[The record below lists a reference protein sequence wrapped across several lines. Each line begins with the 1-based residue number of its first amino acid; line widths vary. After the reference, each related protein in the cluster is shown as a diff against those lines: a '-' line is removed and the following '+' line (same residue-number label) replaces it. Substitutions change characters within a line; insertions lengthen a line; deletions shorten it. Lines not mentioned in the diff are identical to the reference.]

1 VGGGRDTPTAVVVGR
16 CIASPECPRS
26 GAALRRGNLIRL
38 QLQRSAEFLVS
49 ILIESPTYMKARF
62 LTLLLFCASAML
74 AQDFRATLQG
84 TISDPSNATIAGSTV
99 TLRSVETGVERNT
112 VANSSGYYLFQY
124 LPIGNYVLN
133 VSAPGFR
140 NFVRENIRLE
150 VGANVRVDVTM
161 QLGDAAQTVEVT
173 AEVSGVQTDSSDLS
187 TSVPGG
193 LKDNLPLKG
202 RSSLFMF
209 SLAPGIVGN
218 RYAEDTRPNDT
229 ATNVSFS
236 ANGAPNTSN
245 DVSVDGVIN
254 TVNVNRGLSIAAWV
268 PAVDSISEFKLQTGS
283 LSSEYGRSGG
293 AIANM
298 VVKSGTNALHGSLYY
313 FHQNSALNANNF
325 FSRGRGQDLA
335 AFASNNWGTAIG
347 GPVYIPKLYN
357 GQNRTFW
364 FASYEAS
371 REGVGAAHTSSV
383 PTAKM
388 RAGDFSEVAATIYDP
403 FSVRM
408 VNGVPTRDPF
418 PNNIIPLNRQDPVAR
433 NLINLLP
440 EANTP
445 SNSATQPWVQNF
457 TFSYK
462 WPRNFDMY
470 AFKFDHLFSEK
481 YSTFFR
487 LNTGEGF
494 FNFPYQFEGIGTPGR
509 NVVTRPHRGFA
520 WGNSFLLSAATT
532 LDVRLG
538 YANGIERNRP
548 WSDGF
553 DLASVGFSPE
563 YLNLVQSAAVP
574 TISLAGFQSLAG
586 SPYIENAG
594 HTWSLQSN
602 VSQVR
607 GKHLL
612 KVGAD
617 LRLLYGNFFGNNH
630 PSGSF
635 SFNNAWTDGPRAD
648 TPTSGTGFPVASFLL
663 GLGSGSLATETG
675 LSILNKYSAFFI
687 QDDFRATR
695 KLTLNL
701 GLRYEYETPRTERYN
716 RTTRGFAYN
725 APSPIQVPGM
735 DLHGGLLFAGENGLP
750 RGLYNPDRNN
760 FAPRVGFAYNIMDKT
775 VLRGGYALHYIP
787 TVGSVEPT
795 GFSVTTPFVVSQD
808 GITPNDRLS
817 NPFPGGLLQPIGSS
831 QGLATLAGQNVS
843 FVDPG
848 DRTSSIHT
856 WNFNIQREI
865 FPSSV
870 LQVGYV
876 GSRGLNLVPGGQW
889 STGDPEQLNQL
900 DPSYLSQGASL
911 LQTVENPFFG
921 LFTSGPLAGPR
932 VQRQQLLRPYPQFG
946 NVTRLYGAYGNSIY
960 HALQSKLETRLR
972 NGITTLI
979 TYTWSKNISDIARIQ
994 NHYDRQS
1001 ARSLGQFDVPHRLTI
1016 TGSAE
1021 IPVGRG
1027 RKFLTDTHR
1036 ALDYVVGGWTVS
1048 TFSTFQSGFPL
1059 EYSLARP
1066 NIFAAGT
1073 GPQFPDVTGDPTAGI
1088 TGSHQERLNR
1098 YFNTDAFAQPEDFT
1112 FGNAGA
1118 RIGSVRSPGM
1128 NNVNLTL
1135 TKDFAVKEGMLFRLR
1150 ASSFNLMNTPVF
1162 AAPNTQFGTG
1172 NFGVVFNQNN
1182 ASRQTEL
1189 ALRLVF

>member
-1 VGGGRDTPTAVVVGR
+1 MKKLVHFAAVLLCTSVVV
-16 CIASPECPRS
+16 
-26 GAALRRGNLIRL
+26 
-38 QLQRSAEFLVS
+38 
-49 ILIESPTYMKARF
+49 
-62 LTLLLFCASAML
+62 

-84 TISDPSNATIAGSTV
+84 TVTDQSDAMIAAAMVS
-99 TLRSVETGVERNT
+99 LRNVETGVERSTTTNP
-112 VANSSGYYLFQY
+112 SGFYLFQF
-124 LPIGNYVLN
+124 LPIGNYTLTVRA
-133 VSAPGFR
+133 SGFQ
-140 NFVRENIRLE
+140 NLVREGIRLE
-150 VGANVRVDVTM
+150 VGANVRVDVSM
-161 QLGDAAQTVEVT
+161 QIGEAAQTVQVT
-173 AEVSGVQTDSSDLS
+173 AEVPGVQTDTSDLS
-187 TSVPGG
+187 TVIPGT

-218 RYAEDTRPNDT
+218 RYGEDTRPNDT

-254 TVNVNRGLSIAAWV
+254 TVNVNRGLNIAAWV
-268 PAVDSISEFKLQTGS
+268 PAVDSVAEFKLQTGT

-298 VVKSGTNALHGSLYY
+298 VIKSGTNDLHGTLYY

-335 AFASNNWGTAIG
+335 AFASNNWGAAAG
-347 GPVYIPKLYN
+347 GPVYLPGLYK
-357 GQNRTFW
+357 GRNRTFW

-371 REGVGAAHTSSV
+371 REGNGAAHTSSV
-383 PTAKM
+383 PTARM
-388 RAGDFSEVAATIYDP
+388 RQGDFSEVTAQIYDP
-403 FSVRM
+403 FSLRM

-418 PNNIIPLNRQDPVAR
+418 PGNIIPANRQDPVAR
-433 NLINLLP
+433 NLIGMLP
-440 EANTP
+440 DPNTP
-445 SNSATQPWVQNF
+445 SSSATQPWVQNF

-481 YSTFFR
+481 YNTFFR

-494 FNFPYQFEGIGTPGR
+494 FNFPFQFDGIGTPGR

-520 WGNSFLLSAATT
+520 WGNSFLLSTATT
-532 LDVRLG
+532 FDVRLG

-553 DLASVGFSPE
+553 DLTSIGFSPE
-563 YLNLVQSAAVP
+563 YAGLVQSPAVP
-574 TISLAGFQSLAG
+574 TVSIAGFQGLAG
-586 SPYIENAG
+586 SGYIENVG
-594 HTWSLQSN
+594 HTWSLQSS

-607 GKHLL
+607 GRHLL
-612 KVGAD
+612 RLGGDV
-617 LRLLYGNFFGNNH
+617 RLLYGNFFGNNH

-648 TPTSGTGFPVASFLL
+648 TPASGTGFPVASFLL
-663 GLGSGSLATETG
+663 GLGSGSLSTETG
-675 LSILNKYSAFFI
+675 VSILNKYYALFV
-687 QDDFRATR
+687 QDDVRVTR

-716 RTTRGFAYN
+716 RTTRGFDYDA
-725 APSPIQVPGM
+725 ASPIQVPGL
-735 DLHGGLLFAGENGLP
+735 DLRGGLLFAGEGGLP

-760 FAPRVGFAYNIMDKT
+760 FAPRLGFAYNLMDRT

-808 GITPNDRLS
+808 GITPKDRLN
-817 NPFPGGLLQPIGSS
+817 NPFPGGLLEPIGSS
-831 QGLATLAGQNVS
+831 LGLATLAGQNVS

-848 DRTSSIHT
+848 DRTPMLHT
-856 WNFNIQREI
+856 WNFNIQREVL
-865 FPSSV
+865 PGSV

-876 GSRGLNLVPGGQW
+876 GSRGIKIIPGGQW

-900 DPSYLSQGASL
+900 HPSFLAEGAAL
-911 LQTVENPFFG
+911 LQTVDNPFYG

-946 NVTRLYGAYGNSIY
+946 NVTRLYGGYGNSVY
-960 HALQSKLETRLR
+960 HALQTKLETRFGSSI
-972 NGITTLI
+972 NTIV
-979 TYTWSKNISDIARIQ
+979 TYTWSKNISDIARVQ
-994 NHYDRQS
+994 NHYDRRAS
-1001 ARSLGQFDVPHRLTI
+1001 RSLGQFDAPHRVTI
-1016 TGSAE
+1016 SGAFDL
-1021 IPVGRG
+1021 PFGRD
-1027 RKFLTDTHR
+1027 RRFLSNAPPAVDY
-1036 ALDYVVGGWTVS
+1036 ALGGWNLS

-1059 EYSLARP
+1059 EYSLARS
-1066 NIFAAGT
+1066 NIFAVGT
-1073 GPQFPDVTGDPTAGI
+1073 GPQFPDVVGDPMEGI
-1088 TGSHQERLNR
+1088 SGSHQERLSR
-1098 YFNTDAFAQPEDFT
+1098 FFNTAAFAQPKDFT

-1118 RIGSVRSPGM
+1118 RIGTVRSPGM
-1128 NNVNLTL
+1128 NNINLTL
-1135 TKDFAVKEGMLFRLR
+1135 TKDFPVTESVRFRLR
-1150 ASSFNLMNTPVF
+1150 ASSFNLTNTPVF

-1172 NFGVVFNQNN
+1172 NFGVVFNQANM
-1182 ASRQTEL
+1182 SRQTEL